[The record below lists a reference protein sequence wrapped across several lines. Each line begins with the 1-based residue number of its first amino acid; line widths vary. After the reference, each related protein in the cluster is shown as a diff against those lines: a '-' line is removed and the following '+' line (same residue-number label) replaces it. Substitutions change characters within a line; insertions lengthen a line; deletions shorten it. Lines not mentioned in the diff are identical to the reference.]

1 MKKSL
6 LITSAIIFI
15 IILLLETSPFFK
27 FNIFKVMNPEWVQI
41 TSFKI
46 VKTDVVCSRIGR
58 GLENLAQ
65 LNVTYQ
71 YYYDNKMQIKTQNN
85 TVTVYKLYIFEKCE
99 DLKNRTLLVWNQYYK
114 NNHIELW
121 VNKQNYNQS
130 KILISDKSINIRI
143 SKISF
148 YISEAQGLIG
158 GFILM
163 IAVIFIYL
171 FLKKN

>member
-1 MKKSL
+1 MKKL
-6 LITSAIIFI
+6 FLIISFIIFI
-15 IILLLETSPFFK
+15 IILSLETSPFFK
-27 FNIFKVMNPEWVQI
+27 FNIFKVMNPDWIESK
-41 TSFKI
+41 SFQI
-46 VKTDVVCSRIGR
+46 VKTDMVCSRIGP

-85 TVTVYKLYIFEKCE
+85 TITVYKLYIFEKCE
-99 DLKNRTLLVWNQYYK
+99 DLKNQALLIWNRYYK

-121 VNKQNYNQS
+121 VNKKNYNQS

-171 FLKKN
+171 FFKKK